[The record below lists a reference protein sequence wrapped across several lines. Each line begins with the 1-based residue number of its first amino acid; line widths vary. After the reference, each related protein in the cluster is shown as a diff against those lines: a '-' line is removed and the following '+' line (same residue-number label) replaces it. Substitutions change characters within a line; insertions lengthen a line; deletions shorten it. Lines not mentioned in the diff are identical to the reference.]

1 MPTLETC
8 RMSFTLRPAKDRDF
22 DAITAI
28 YADAVANGT
37 ASFELTVPD
46 RAEMISRQQALVSQ
60 SYPYLVLEDAAGVQ
74 GYAYAGPY
82 RARPAYRFA
91 VENSVYLA
99 ANARGKGYGRALLVE
114 LINTASAL
122 GFRQMIA
129 VIGDGGNRASVALHE
144 RCGFSMVGTLKN
156 MGWKHETWL
165 DTVLMQLPLG
175 KGADAP
181 ADLESVPGKMTAIS
195 KTP

>member
-1 MPTLETC
+1 
-8 RMSFTLRPAKDRDF
+8 MSFLIRPAAPADF

-28 YADAVANGT
+28 YADAVTHGT

-46 RAEMISRQQALVSQ
+46 RAEMVSRHNALVGQ
-60 SYPYLVLEDAAGVQ
+60 SYPYLILEDEAGIL

-82 RARPAYRFA
+82 RARPAYRFV

-99 ANARGKGYGRALLVE
+99 EGVRGKGYGRALLAE
-114 LINTASAL
+114 LISACEAL
-122 GFRQMIA
+122 GFRQMVA
-129 VIGDGGNRASVALHE
+129 VIGDSANHASVAVHKS
-144 RCGFSMVGTLKN
+144 CGFRMIGTLQT

-165 DTVLMQLPLG
+165 DTVYMQLPLG
-175 KGADAP
+175 KGGSTP
-181 ADLESVPGKMTAIS
+181 PDLESVPGRMRSIS